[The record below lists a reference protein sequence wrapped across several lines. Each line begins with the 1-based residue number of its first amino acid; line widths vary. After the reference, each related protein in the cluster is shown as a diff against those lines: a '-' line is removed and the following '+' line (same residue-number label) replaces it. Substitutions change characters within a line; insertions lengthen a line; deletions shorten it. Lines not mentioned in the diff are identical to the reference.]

1 MNRKF
6 VAKSNFVLRRV
17 LNTKENIDILIEFI
31 EVILNI
37 KIKEA
42 TINPYLEKRKENLP
56 AEENFGIADLRVKTN
71 EGKEIN
77 IGIQI
82 IDGEHVLTKIFLYFA
97 QIHVYQLDHDIKRKI
112 VETKTIN
119 ILDFIVTKSKEYH
132 SRMILD
138 NKKSFEILSDQA
150 ELHIIEL
157 PKFEQKRNIDITLKE
172 AWINYLKG
180 ENIEKAI
187 NKSEKIKKLDNAL
200 KKYWREETMD

>member
-138 NKKSFEILSDQA
+138 NKKSFERLRMDLSKKNKLQ
-150 ELHIIEL
+150 IEYPPMKL
-157 PKFEQKRNIDITLKE
+157 MDMCMWQIGYDLNEE
-172 AWINYLKG
+172 G
-180 ENIEKAI
+180 
-187 NKSEKIKKLDNAL
+187 KK
-200 KKYWREETMD
+200 